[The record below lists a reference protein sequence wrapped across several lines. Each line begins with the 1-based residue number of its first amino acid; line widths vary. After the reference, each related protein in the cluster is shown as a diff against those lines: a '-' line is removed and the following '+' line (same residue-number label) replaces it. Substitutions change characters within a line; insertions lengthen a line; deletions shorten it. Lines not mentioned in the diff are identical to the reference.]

1 MLLFEWLRVQD
12 KKSHNSKFNN
22 NGVVLNSWLV
32 GMMKCGNCGYAMHIN
47 HSTNRQGRT
56 YRYFFD
62 YGRKTVQ
69 GCTHDYAT
77 ELKPEQVEEIVYQE
91 MCKRI
96 EQLVIAKH
104 ESTKADPETE
114 ALRTEIIKVEEDIN
128 KLMDRLVDADD
139 VLFKYIQDKV
149 SKLHAQKSELE
160 KKMQTKARKRK
171 AIDTKPLEEPMKHWD
186 ELTVQEKHNVAVMMI
201 DVVYV
206 SDENGVEVVF
216 SI

>member
-1 MLLFEWLRVQD
+1 M
-12 KKSHNSKFNN
+12 
-22 NGVVLNSWLV
+22 
-32 GMMKCGNCGYAMHIN
+32 
-47 HSTNRQGRT
+47 
-56 YRYFFD
+56 
-62 YGRKTVQ
+62 
-69 GCTHDYAT
+69 
-77 ELKPEQVEEIVYQE
+77 
-91 MCKRI
+91 
-96 EQLVIAKH
+96 
-104 ESTKADPETE
+104 
-114 ALRTEIIKVEEDIN
+114 
-128 KLMDRLVDADD
+128 
-139 VLFKYIQDKV
+139 LFKYIQDKV